1 MEKKQKIKFNIL
13 AVVVIILFAFAV
25 SPITMQNDTYYTVK
39 IGELIVNNGIDM
51 QDHFSWHEN
60 LPYTYPHW
68 LYDVMIYLI
77 YNFWG
82 FAGIYVST
90 IILASVLGITIYGIN
105 NKLSKN
111 NFVSLVISL
120 IVLYLLKD
128 FIAARACN
136 FYIICTYYSI
146 YRNVYRNKEKKIFN
160 PISNNSNSNSK
171 CACCSMAFLLYII
184 SAIYSRVDCGYY
196 SKSKYYN

>member
-1 MEKKQKIKFNIL
+1 
-13 AVVVIILFAFAV
+13 
-25 SPITMQNDTYYTVK
+25 MQNDTYYTVK

-90 IILASVLGITIYGIN
+90 IILASILGITIYGIN

-120 IVLYLLKD
+120 IVLYLLKRLYSSKS
-128 FIAARACN
+128 AACN

-146 YRNVYRNKEKKIFN
+146 YRNVYRNKEKKNF
-160 PISNNSNSNSK
+160 
-171 CACCSMAFLLYII
+171 
-184 SAIYSRVDCGYY
+184 
-196 SKSKYYN
+196 